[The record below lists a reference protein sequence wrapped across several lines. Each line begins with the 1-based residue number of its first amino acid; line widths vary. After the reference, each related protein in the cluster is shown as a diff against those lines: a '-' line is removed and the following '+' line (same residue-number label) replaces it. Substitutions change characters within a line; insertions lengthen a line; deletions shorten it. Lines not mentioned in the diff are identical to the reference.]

1 MRSLINKQNLKR
13 LVVLLFVM
21 AVVFWLAYLGA
32 AGDTDTVTKAGAR
45 AFTLILW
52 SILLEALPFVLL
64 GTLISSLI
72 QLYVSEETILKILPK
87 RKSLQLVFAA
97 LLGLLFPVC
106 ECAIIPITRGLVKKG
121 LPIGPAMAF
130 MVAVPI
136 INPIVIFSTYSA
148 FPAVPEMALWRALL
162 GFVAALLIG
171 FLLDRK
177 DGKSLIRE
185 KINAPVCGCGHNH
198 GEEHACCGHSHDHS
212 HDEGGH
218 TCYGHDHAPQ
228 GKKRFSQVITDIL
241 AHTGEELKSV
251 GAYLIF
257 GAGIA
262 ASMQM
267 FVPRTMLMQVGQGRV
282 SGVLVMM
289 LLAFVLS
296 LCSEAD
302 AFVASTFMT
311 AFSGASV
318 LAFLLTGPM
327 IDIKNTMMLFG
338 SFKKRFATK
347 TIAVI
352 LFVCFVLS
360 MAAAV
365 LWGVIYE

>member
-1 MRSLINKQNLKR
+1 MRSLINRQNLRR
-13 LVVLLFVM
+13 LAVLLTMM

-32 AGDTDTVTKAGAR
+32 AGDAETVTKAGAR

-121 LPIGPAMAF
+121 LPIGPAMTF
-130 MVAVPI
+130 MAAVPI

-162 GFVAALLIG
+162 GFAAALLIG
-171 FLLDRK
+171 FLLNRK
-177 DGKSLIRE
+177 DGKALIKEDE
-185 KINAPVCGCGHNH
+185 KAPACGCGHSH
-198 GEEHACCGHSHDHS
+198 GEGEHACSGL
-212 HDEGGH
+212 
-218 TCYGHDHAPQ
+218 DHAPQ
-228 GKKRFSQVITDIL
+228 GKKSFSQVVTGIL

-338 SFKKRFATK
+338 SFKKRFAAK